1 MFPLACQ
8 AFSSLWTEV
17 SSLVHPFIQGHR
29 KSEQSKTFKEIL
41 HSKEILWKWAHFLAE
56 IQTFEL
62 IVKDILGIYQYFLPH
77 LQTKMIN
84 IVHCIIK
91 GETHIKYEGTG
102 YLIYSSNSEVKVF
115 LHCRSR
121 FSYTKL
127 SSLMWKFLLR
137 TIFHMSWNHLC
148 ILLSPN

>member
-1 MFPLACQ
+1 M
-8 AFSSLWTEV
+8 S
-17 SSLVHPFIQGHR
+17 
-29 KSEQSKTFKEIL
+29 TF
-41 HSKEILWKWAHFLAE
+41 FLAE

-91 GETHIKYEGTG
+91 GEIHIKYEGTG

-127 SSLMWKFLLR
+127 SSLM
-137 TIFHMSWNHLC
+137 
-148 ILLSPN
+148 